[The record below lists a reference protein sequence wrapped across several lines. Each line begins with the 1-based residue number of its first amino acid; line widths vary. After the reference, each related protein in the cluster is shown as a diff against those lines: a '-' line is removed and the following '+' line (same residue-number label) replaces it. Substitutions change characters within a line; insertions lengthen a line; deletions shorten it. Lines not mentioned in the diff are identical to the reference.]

1 MYMVYD
7 SDIFRWVCDLLN
19 LLIHFSGD
27 KKLRIPM
34 KSEETFTEMWQKI
47 VDLLCDK
54 ERGHERAMSCFLALT
69 GKGGQGSCQILT
81 STVRNIAVHGSR
93 EQYYQMNSHI
103 ECDSIP
109 SEFGDPECR

>member
-34 KSEETFTEMWQKI
+34 QSEETFPEMWQKI

-54 ERGHERAMSCFLALT
+54 ERGRER
-69 GKGGQGSCQILT
+69 GKGL
-81 STVRNIAVHGSR
+81 VNFWPVL
-93 EQYYQMNSHI
+93 
-103 ECDSIP
+103 
-109 SEFGDPECR
+109 